1 MDFYEELK
9 SAIRARYALI
19 QIVSAEESRSLADL
33 ERIASELQ
41 HNLLVWTS
49 TEGVKVRG
57 KVAGEKTSDLRAAI
71 DYCEQRARSGEPLLM
86 VFVDADAFL
95 TKTSPPIYRRRLKE
109 LANAI
114 RTQGYRANCL
124 LLGVS
129 ANPPED
135 LVKDVALFDY
145 PLPTRSQ
152 LQQLIGAFAS
162 ERAGDERLRIDSRP
176 ETISALVEASLG
188 LTTIETEN
196 CLARALVATRS
207 LNADTVAII
216 LEEKRQIVR
225 KSGILEYVDT
235 GGLSLQSVGGLETL
249 KRWLALRAT
258 AFSPAARDFGLAA
271 PKGVLLTGIPGCG
284 KSLVAKCVAAAWQ
297 LPLLRL
303 DVGKVFQGLVGS
315 SEANVR
321 QAISTAE
328 SIAPAVLWIDEIEK
342 GLSGVGGSGGDGG
355 TSARVFGTLLTWMQD
370 KSAPVFVIAT
380 ANDIGGLPPELLR
393 KGRFDEIFFVD
404 LPTRAERSQIL
415 DIHLRRRGRAEAG
428 LDLERLAAASGE
440 ERFGDEIRLSGA
452 ELESWVNDA
461 LLEAWRRHL
470 EGGDSILGMGD
481 FETTIARLVPMA
493 KMRATDISKVRRWAS
508 ENAVAATIPEHRMTA
523 PGEAKDRQAVGG
535 RALDF

>member
-1 MDFYEELK
+1 MEFNEELK

-19 QIVSAEESRSLADL
+19 QIVSAEENRVLVDL
-33 ERIASELQ
+33 ERIASELK

-49 TEGVKVRG
+49 TEGVKTRG
-57 KVAGEKTSDLRAAI
+57 KVVGEKTADLRSAI
-71 DYCEQRARSGEPLLM
+71 DYCEQRARSGEPLLI
-86 VFVDADAFL
+86 VFVDADTFL
-95 TKTSPPIYRRRLKE
+95 TKNAPPIYRRRLKE

-129 ANPPED
+129 SNPPED
-135 LVKDVALFDY
+135 LVKDVSLFDY
-145 PLPTRSQ
+145 PLPTRAQ
-152 LQQLIGAFAS
+152 LHQLIGSFAA
-162 ERAGDERLRIDSRP
+162 EQAGDERLHVDQRP

-207 LNADTVAII
+207 LNAETVSTI

-235 GGLSLQSVGGLETL
+235 IGLSLESVGGLETL
-249 KRWLALRAT
+249 KRWLTLRAT
-258 AFSPAARDFGLAA
+258 AFSPAAREFGLAA
-271 PKGVLLTGIPGCG
+271 PKGVLLTGVPGCG

-297 LPLLRL
+297 FPLLRL

-315 SEANVR
+315 SEANLR
-321 QAISTAE
+321 QAIATAE

-342 GLSGVGGSGGDGG
+342 GLSGVGGGGGDGG

-393 KGRFDEIFFVD
+393 KGRFDEIFFID
-404 LPTRAERSQIL
+404 LPTKAERSKIL
-415 DIHLRRRGRAEAG
+415 DIHLRRRGRTEEA
-428 LDLERLAAASGE
+428 LDLKRLAELSGE
-440 ERFGDEIRLSGA
+440 ERFGEEVRLSGA
-452 ELESWVNDA
+452 ELESWVNDS

-470 EGGDSILGMGD
+470 DSGDSALHMAD
-481 FETTIARLVPMA
+481 FETTITRLVPMA
-493 KMRATDISKVRRWAS
+493 KMRADGIGKVRRWAS
-508 ENAVAATIPEHRMTA
+508 DNAIAATIPERTKTDQ
-523 PGEAKDRQAVGG
+523 GVEEEQQQIGG
-535 RALDF
+535 RAIDF